1 MCKKL
6 TAVYLETL
14 GSRKIGWHLWNGLEA
29 VGMTETQLRG
39 YIQNGG
45 QINGLRLNEQGKI
58 EIDPEWGGMMLAKSG
73 INTFSPI
80 APDTEL
86 IAAKSFMLV
95 RVVQGSKANRYEFI
109 TNRWGHECMEEDQVK
124 AMLTIMPMG
133 GIRLEGKKLVVHKD
147 VEILKDYADT
157 SE

>member
-14 GSRKIGWHLWNGLEA
+14 GSRKIGWHLWNGAEA
-29 VGMTETQLRG
+29 VGMTETQLRS
-39 YIQNGG
+39 YMRDGG
-45 QINGLRLNEQGKI
+45 VVNGLRLTEDGTT
-58 EIDPEWGGMMLAKSG
+58 EADPDWGGVMLAKSG

-80 APDTEL
+80 DPDADL

-109 TNRWGHECMEEDQVK
+109 TNRWGRECMEEDQVK
-124 AMLTIMPMG
+124 AMLTIMPLG
-133 GIRLEGKKLVVHKD
+133 GVRLDGKKLIVHKD
-147 VEILKDYADT
+147 VEILKDPSDT
-157 SE
+157 AE

>member
-14 GSRKIGWHLWNGLEA
+14 GSRKIGWHLWNGSEEI
-29 VGMTETQLRG
+29 GMTEAHLRNHLH
-39 YIQNGG
+39 NGG
-45 QINGLRLNEQGKI
+45 EVNGLKLTEQGDI
-58 EIDPEWGGMMLAKSG
+58 ETDPEWGGVMLAKSG

-80 APDTEL
+80 DPDTDL

-95 RVVQGSKANRYEFI
+95 RVVQDGKSNRYEFI
-109 TNRWGHECMEEDQVK
+109 TNRWGQEAMGEDQVR

-133 GIRLEGKKLVVHKD
+133 GIHMEGKKLVPHKN
-147 VEILKDYADT
+147 VEVVDKT
-157 SE
+157 TTTTE